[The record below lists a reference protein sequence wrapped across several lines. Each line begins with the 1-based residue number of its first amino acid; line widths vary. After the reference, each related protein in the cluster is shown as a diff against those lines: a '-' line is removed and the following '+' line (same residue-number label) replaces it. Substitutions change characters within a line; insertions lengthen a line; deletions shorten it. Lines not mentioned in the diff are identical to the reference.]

1 MESYLSQLMNLF
13 FYELEKW
20 EYKNENQ
27 KVVTY

>member
-1 MESYLSQLMNLF
+1 MKSYLSQLMNLF